1 MKAFVLPLLPAYK
14 DYIWGGAKLKT
25 VWGKDSPYTDTA
37 EAWEVSTHPDG
48 PSVVGAGPLTG
59 KALSEALTPDMIGP
73 GARGLPVLIKF
84 IDAAQN
90 LSVQVH
96 PDDAYA
102 KKHEGGPGKTEL
114 WYIADAE
121 NGSGI
126 YCGFKRKVGLDEA
139 RRAIAGNTLESLL
152 NFIQV
157 KRGESYFIPA
167 GTVHA
172 IGEGLTIC
180 EIQQNSNITY
190 RLYDYGRTGA
200 DGKPRPLHIEKGLAV
215 ADLGV
220 YSPRLAEAARTG
232 SDGAARRLAA
242 CPYFTVSEHK
252 TGADGCTLNVD
263 GKSYAAVNFIEGAGL
278 IGEYPYKKGASF
290 FIPAGAGKVRV
301 GGACVF
307 LLTRTL

>member
-1 MKAFVLPLLPAYK
+1 MDSLIFPLLPDYK

-25 VWGKDSPYTDTA
+25 VWGKASPYADTA
-37 EAWEVSTHPDG
+37 ESWEVSTHPDG
-48 PSVVGAGPLTG
+48 PSVIGAGPLTG

-73 GARGLPVLIKF
+73 EARGLPVLIKL

-96 PDDAYA
+96 PGDAYA
-102 KKHEGGPGKTEL
+102 RAHEGGAGKTEM

-126 YCGFKRKVGLDEA
+126 YCGFKRKVDLDEA
-139 RRAIAGNTLESLL
+139 RGAIENNTLESLL

-180 EIQQNSNITY
+180 EIQQNSNLTY

-200 DGKPRPLHIEKGLAV
+200 DGKPRPLHIEKGLDV
-215 ADLGV
+215 ASLDV
-220 YSPRLAEAARTG
+220 YSPVLSETVQTG
-232 SDGAARRLAA
+232 AVGIRRLAA
-242 CPYFTVSEHK
+242 CPYFTAYEYVC
-252 TGADGCTLNVD
+252 ADGCVLNVD
-263 GKSYAAVNFIEGAGL
+263 AKSYAALNFMEGAGQ
-278 IGEYPYKKGASF
+278 IGEYPHKKGSSF
-290 FIPAGAGKVRV
+290 FIPAGAGRVKVT
-301 GGACVF
+301 GGCVF
-307 LLTRTL
+307 LLTRTV